1 MSLPGKRMAGLLMRP
16 SKNQLMVVLQHDASS
31 GATVTQAAA
40 LAAALRYAAAH
51 PPTTVIEDVVVS
63 ATARPTKASA
73 YCTDRLLAISRMP
86 PPTAKPTEGP
96 LFCGAT
102 WVTGNL

>member
-1 MSLPGKRMAGLLMRP
+1 MMPA
-16 SKNQLMVVLQHDASS
+16 VVPPVA
-31 GATVTQAAA
+31 QADA

-51 PPTTVIEDVVVS
+51 PPTTVIDDVVVS

-73 YCTDRLLAISRMP
+73 YCTDRLPAISRTP

-96 LFCGAT
+96 LFCDAT
-102 WVTGNL
+102 